1 MKNFTLKAAAV
12 VCGMLMCSA
21 GAVAQTNIVISKVYY
36 AGTKT
41 IADNKN
47 YTGAPEYIVLHNNS
61 EKEQDIAGLYIG
73 LIETEGS
80 TGAYLAKDRTNN
92 EVKLKQVF
100 QLPEE
105 SFMVAPWAD
114 VVIAANA
121 IDHSTVAVG
130 GENLSKADF
139 EFGGQKSGDNA
150 DVPNLSLKFSYTASM
165 AACNLTNGGDAG
177 VVIITKKNGDSRLT
191 FSDESTWVYANGK
204 TTGSRYLPFNAFY
217 ALDCVEILKAK
228 KNTTT
233 GKYEVDAE
241 RKRFSESQDKGYV
254 LIPEDL
260 SMNRDAN
267 VVYRKTAL
275 NNDGKYLLY
284 DTNNSS
290 VDFMVSNT
298 IALNEYNTVE
308 DGTTAVK
315 VTVPESGYLPFNA
328 EKYFFTGK
336 DLYLAYVTISAGNV
350 TFSSK
355 EGKSVVANNSPYIL
369 VGAPGEHTIYYTES
383 QRNLASAGADAWIA
397 DGDDKYVDGVLTV
410 TTKNRFPMKFVNEK
424 GNVRFVH
431 DCVEGNNQTL
441 KIDVETEGRFYIN
454 HTVFTEGDLV
464 WEGVTPED
472 VPSTAIKGVKEIE
485 VANSACFNL
494 AGQRVGS
501 NAKGIV
507 IMNGKKFFKN

>member
-21 GAVAQTNIVISKVYY
+21 SAEAQTNLVISKVFYSGTSQKGSTKNY
-36 AGTKT
+36 AG
-41 IADNKN
+41 
-47 YTGAPEYIVLHNNS
+47 GEEYIVIHNNS
-61 EKEQDIAGLYIG
+61 DKEQDIAGLYVG
-73 LIETEGS
+73 LIESES
-80 TGAYLAKDRTNN
+80 TAGYYAADATGN
-92 EVKLKQVF
+92 EIKLKQVF
-100 QLPEE
+100 QIPTDR
-105 SFMVAPWAD
+105 VYNIAPWGD
-114 VVIAANA
+114 VTIAACA
-121 IDHSTVAVG
+121 MDHSGAA
-130 GENLSKADF
+130 ENGPDLSKADF
-139 EFGGQKSGDNA
+139 TFGNMTGDVESATPLNLVFSFNA
-150 DVPNLSLKFSYTASM
+150 NTKAV
-165 AACNLTNGGDAG
+165 NLTNGGDAG
-177 VVIITKKNGDSRLT
+177 VVIITKKNGDSKLT
-191 FSDESTWVYANGK
+191 YGDESTWVFANGK
-204 TTGSRYLPFNAFY
+204 TSGSRYLPFNAYY
-217 ALDCVEILKAK
+217 ALDCVEILKTKA
-228 KNTTT
+228 
-233 GKYEVDAE
+233 VDGVYTIDDT
-241 RKRFSESQDKGYV
+241 RKRIKDSYDAGYV
-254 LIPEDL
+254 PADQKML
-260 SMNRDAN
+260 RDGFVA
-267 VVYRKTAL
+267 YRKTAL
-275 NNDGKYLLY
+275 NNDGKVLLY

-290 VDFMVSNT
+290 VDFMISNT
-298 IALNEYNTVE
+298 IALNEYNAVE

-328 EKYFFTGK
+328 EKFFFTGK
-336 DLYLAYVTISAGNV
+336 DLYIAYVSISSGNV

-355 EGKSVVANNSPYIL
+355 EGKSVVANNSAYIL

-397 DGDDKYVDGVLTV
+397 DGDEKYVDGVLTI
-410 TTKNRFPMKFVNEK
+410 TTKNRFPMKLVNEK

-507 IMNGKKFFKN
+507 IMNGKKFLKN